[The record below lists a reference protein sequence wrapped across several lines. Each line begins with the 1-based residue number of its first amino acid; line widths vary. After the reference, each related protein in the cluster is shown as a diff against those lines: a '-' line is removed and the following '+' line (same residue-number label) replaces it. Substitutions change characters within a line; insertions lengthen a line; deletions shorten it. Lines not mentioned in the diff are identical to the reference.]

1 VSDGH
6 PHAPVADQHA
16 DSFISALLTRLEADD
31 RVIGLVLAGSSAEP
45 ARRDRWSDHDFLM
58 ITEDGAPEEYRTNLS
73 WLPDA
78 GDIGIWFRE
87 TPHGLKV
94 LYRSGLLVEFAV
106 FDRAEFA
113 ACSLNHFAVALD
125 RGGITELAAEVHAR
139 TGAAAAVTAV
149 DRLATLRHALCL
161 VYIGTNRARRGELL
175 SANVF
180 LRDYATAAYLRLLHD
195 LLPPERTMA
204 LDVLDPWRR
213 VEQADPET
221 AAALDRALA
230 GEVTAVGRALMA
242 AMEPALDRYWPQW
255 PRAEAALVRDLLAD

>member
-1 VSDGH
+1 MSDA
-6 PHAPVADQHA
+6 PTHAPVTDPHGDA
-16 DSFISALLTRLEADD
+16 FIPALLTRLEADAQ
-31 RVIGLVLAGSSAEP
+31 VIGLVLAGSSAEP
-45 ARRDRWSDHDFLM
+45 ARRDRWSNHDFLM
-58 ITEDGAPEEYRTNLS
+58 ITEDGSPEEYRTDLS
-73 WLPDA
+73 WLPDS

-113 ACSLNHFAVALD
+113 ACGLNHFAVALD

-139 TGAAAAVTAV
+139 TGAAAASTAI
-149 DRLATLRHALCL
+149 DRLATLRNALCL

-195 LLPPERTMA
+195 LLPPERTTA

-230 GEVTAVGRALMA
+230 GAVTTVGQALMD
-242 AMEPALDRYWPQW
+242 AMEPVLHRYWPQW
-255 PRAEAALVRDLLAD
+255 PRAEADLVRELLAR